1 MVDLSFKVSENQTE
15 RVEQARALE
24 YGLPLLL
31 DSLKMWAGKGN
42 KPNMTRGFIH
52 DLDEA
57 FGKAEGLGMMGMVQ
71 VSELHRNYIAFRQQA
86 GRPPAKSDEPL

>member
-31 DSLKMWAGKGN
+31 DSLKMWAGKQN
-42 KPNMTRGFIH
+42 KPNMTRGFINN
-52 DLDEA
+52 LDEA
-57 FGKAEGLGMMGMVQ
+57 FEKAKELGMMGMEK
-71 VSELHRNYIAFRQQA
+71 VSELHQDYMGFRQKALAAA
-86 GRPPAKSDEPL
+86 GLPQDY